1 MKEQIRPTLKDVAK
15 LSGVSPAIIS
25 RVINNDKTLNIKDN
39 TRQRIVE
46 SIRELN
52 YHPNIIAKS
61 LRTKTSKTVAIIIPD
76 ILNPFFHQ
84 VIKGVQGFFT
94 KHDISLLLCDT
105 NDDTEIEKKHV
116 ETLYNQQV
124 DGILFATVNYDNDIT
139 DFLERSNINY
149 VLVNR
154 GSHKNRFSVKTDDLC
169 GAEMAVNHL
178 IGLGHKRIAHIM
190 GTFSTDTAFDRL
202 SGFRNAIISN
212 DLVLYPEY
220 IVQGNYSE
228 SDGYSNAKKLLQLPH
243 PPTAIFAANDLM
255 AIGVIKAVYEMNL
268 RIPRD
273 ISVVG
278 CNDIWVC
285 SSLNP
290 PLTTIRSPLF
300 EMGHAAAELLYNVIN
315 GIETE
320 EKNIILP
327 VELVTRGSTAPPK
340 IQE

>member
-1 MKEQIRPTLKDVAK
+1 MKQSRPTIKDVAK
-15 LSGVSPAIIS
+15 LSGVTPAIVS

-39 TRQRIVE
+39 TRQKILE
-46 SIRELN
+46 SIEELR
-52 YHPNIIAKS
+52 YRPNIIAKS

-84 VIKGVQGFFT
+84 VIKGVQDFFT
-94 KHDISLLLCDT
+94 KQDISLMLCDT
-105 NDDTEIEKKHV
+105 NDDTELEKKYV

-139 DFLERSNINY
+139 DFLERSKINY

-154 GSHKNRFSVKTDDLC
+154 GSHKNKFSVKTDDLC
-169 GAEMAVNHL
+169 GAETAVEHL
-178 IGLGHKRIAHIM
+178 IKLGHKKIAHIS

-202 SGFRNAIISN
+202 TGFRNAIIKN
-212 DLVLYPEY
+212 DLTLYPEY
-220 IVQGNYSE
+220 IMQGSYTE
-228 SDGYSNAKKLLQLPH
+228 IDGYTNAKRLLQLPN

-268 RIPRD
+268 KIPDD

-278 CNDIWVC
+278 FNDIWVC
-285 SSLNP
+285 DNLNP

-300 EMGHAAAELLYNVIN
+300 KMGHVAAELLQNVIN
-315 GIETE
+315 GIEE
-320 EKNIILP
+320 IEKNIVLP
-327 VELVTRGSTAPPK
+327 VELVIRNSTAPPK
-340 IQE
+340 PSK